1 MIFFYSCI
9 LGFFLWYEEICFVL
23 GEYVQN
29 LCPANSPSCVSCPKR
44 LPSCVGLPGTQE
56 GFPGKLWQAD
66 YIVCDTNRTMNIS
79 QCPSGE
85 YFNPRLKKCMK
96 KVPNGRFWLLKG
108 RCEMMHYRCKKKVK
122 NKMSKHPVKHC
133 FVFQWM
139 SWIIAQ
145 HIRKLFYRRKTIVV
159 NTSTVQIAD
168 STAITPW
175 SVNIRICFPW
185 KPCPVSGLRTWLVI
199 PEWNRRRLVSIND
212 NDFSILNSIICNA
225 VSNVSIMYL
234 LALDRWV
241 PTEPVC
247 TLQHELHPL

>member
-96 KVPNGRFWLLKG
+96 KVPNGRFRLLKG
-108 RCEMMHYRCKKKVK
+108 RCKMMHCRCKRK
-122 NKMSKHPVKHC
+122 SKTKC
-133 FVFQWM
+133 LNILWN
-139 SWIIAQ
+139 
-145 HIRKLFYRRKTIVV
+145 IVLYFSGCLGLLLS
-159 NTSTVQIAD
+159 TSESS
-168 STAITPW
+168 STEGRQLW
-175 SVNIRICFPW
+175 
-185 KPCPVSGLRTWLVI
+185 
-199 PEWNRRRLVSIND
+199 
-212 NDFSILNSIICNA
+212 SILQ
-225 VSNVSIMYL
+225 L
-234 LALDRWV
+234 FR
-241 PTEPVC
+241 
-247 TLQHELHPL
+247 